1 MSMKDVREFLIKQ
14 MAELAG
20 SDGTPEEQAQ
30 VIERAK
36 ASSTVAQ
43 TYIQAVKVEIE
54 AIRLLDETGRLPA
67 SIEVQ
72 PMQQQDGRVLS
83 FDGKRAGGGQA

>member
-1 MSMKDVREFLIKQ
+1 MSMKDVRDYLLKQ

-20 SDGTPEEQAQ
+20 SDGSPEEQAQ

-43 TYIQAVKVEIE
+43 TYIQSVKTEID
-54 AIRLLDETGRLPA
+54 AIKVLDETGRLPSAIEMPSIPPA
-67 SIEVQ
+67 SS
-72 PMQQQDGRVLS
+72 RVLN
-83 FDGKRAGGGQA
+83 FEGKRA

>member
-1 MSMKDVREFLIKQ
+1 MSMKDVRDFLIKQ

-20 SDGTPEEQAQ
+20 SDGSPEEQAQ

-54 AIRLLDETGRLPA
+54 AIRLLDETGRLPVA
-67 SIEVQ
+67 VEAPPVQ
-72 PMQQQDGRVLS
+72 PQGQVLS
-83 FDGKRAGGGQA
+83 FDGKRRA

>member
-54 AIRLLDETGRLPA
+54 AIKLLDETGRIPVA
-67 SIEVQ
+67 VEAP
-72 PMQQQDGRVLS
+72 PMSDHNAKVLS
-83 FDGKRAGGGQA
+83 FEGKQRA